1 MADLVPRGRLAR
13 QPGNASYEV
22 VGRRWVETF
31 QLWGGLQPTDR
42 VLDVG
47 CGAGRMAVAL
57 SEVMEPNAEY
67 EGFDVDA
74 EAIRW
79 CQRKITPKWPT
90 ARFTLIDVSN
100 EHYNA
105 RGSVD
110 GSGLTFPYDDDSF
123 DFIFLT
129 SVFTHLLT
137 PVVDRYLSEIARVI
151 RPGGRVLSTWFLLN
165 DDSRVAMASGL
176 SDIVFEHAVDD
187 VSATSRIED
196 PEDALAY
203 DEEAVRGWHELNGLE
218 LLEPVRYGGWSGAFS
233 GEAVRHRQDCV
244 IARGA
249 AGA

>member
-1 MADLVPRGRLAR
+1 VADLVPRGRLAR

-57 SEVMEPNAEY
+57 SEVMAPTARY
-67 EGFDVDA
+67 EGFDVDE

-90 ARFTLIDVSN
+90 ARFTLIDIAN

-105 RGSVD
+105 DGSVD
-110 GSGLTFPYDDDSF
+110 GSRLTFPYEDDSF
-123 DFIFLT
+123 DFVFLT
-129 SVFTHLLT
+129 SVFTHLLP
-137 PVVDRYLSEIARVI
+137 PVVDRYFSEISRVLA
-151 RPGGRVLSTWFLLN
+151 PGGRALTTWFLLN
-165 DDSRVAMASGL
+165 DDVRTAVGAGSGDM
-176 SDIVFEHAVDD
+176 SFAHAVAGGCYAERAD
-187 VSATSRIED
+187 D

-203 DEEAVRGWHELNGLE
+203 DESEVRRWHETNGLE
-218 LLEPVRYGGWSGAFS
+218 IIEPIRFGGWSGAYT
-233 GEAVRHRQDCV
+233 GNEVRHRQDCV
-244 IARGA
+244 IARA
-249 AGA
+249 EA